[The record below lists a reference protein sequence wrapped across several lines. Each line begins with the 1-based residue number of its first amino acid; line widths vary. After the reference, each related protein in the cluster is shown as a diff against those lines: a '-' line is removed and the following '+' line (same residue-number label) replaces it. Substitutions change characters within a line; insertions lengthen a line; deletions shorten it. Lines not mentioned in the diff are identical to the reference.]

1 MVPRSLKL
9 DFGKEVADD
18 LPHRI
23 RALLMGCVRR
33 ARNLD
38 IPRVRIELAEP
49 AALLL
54 TRRFVIVACHQQD
67 RASDAGQHV
76 VRQLGTRHAV
86 LVQGRDQVAPVVGA
100 MGGLMK
106 ASQRVWPGAV

>member
-9 DFGKEVADD
+9 DFGKEVTDD

-38 IPRVRIELAEP
+38 IPRLRIELAEP

-54 TRRFVIVACHQQD
+54 TRRFVILACHQQD
-67 RASDAGQHV
+67 RASDAG
-76 VRQLGTRHAV
+76 
-86 LVQGRDQVAPVVGA
+86 
-100 MGGLMK
+100 
-106 ASQRVWPGAV
+106 